1 MSDETRSGAGRTRAE
16 HVAWC
21 KQRALAYVDAG
32 EMNNA
37 LASMGSDLNKHPE
50 TANHPAIMLGVMLLA
65 GGHLSTA
72 SEMRRHIEG
81 YN

>member
-1 MSDETRSGAGRTRAE
+1 MIGDRTRAD

-21 KQRALAYVDAG
+21 KERALAYVDAG
-32 EMNNA
+32 DLTNA

-50 TANHPAIMLGVMLLA
+50 TANHPAIGLGLMLMMS
-65 GGHLSTA
+65 GHLATPGD
-72 SEMRRHIEG
+72 MRRHIEG